1 MQKEIAYQKKF
12 RQVKVNHLNFKD
24 RKLAYKNYMN
34 YYINESYNYCPL
46 TKEELL
52 DESVANLFPFGS
64 SKEGHVY
71 WFKAIDNVLAKQK
84 KIKEYKEE
92 KFYLQLKQFF
102 IYLFFCLI
110 CCITFG
116 FLMLYIIYL
125 IKNL

>member
-1 MQKEIAYQKKF
+1 MRKEIVYQKKF
-12 RQVKVNHLNFKD
+12 RQVKVKHLNFKD

-34 YYINESYNYCPL
+34 YYINESYNYSPL

-102 IYLFFCLI
+102 VYLLFCLI
-110 CCITFG
+110 SCITFV
-116 FLMLYIIYL
+116 LLILYIIYL